1 MKKKYLLTPGPT
13 PVPSEVLAKE
23 GLPILHHRTTEFSNQ
38 FNRVK
43 ENLKTVFCTKNDVLI
58 LSSSGTGAMESAV
71 VNLLSKNSKA
81 LVLDTG
87 VFGNRWVNIIKA
99 IGLESIVVK
108 EEYGNAVDLSK
119 VKEILDNNKDI
130 TAVFTTLTE
139 TSTGTVNDIKSISE
153 IVQQTNAV
161 LVVDAVSGLAGEV
174 LKTDEW
180 GVDVVVSGSQKGL
193 MIPPGLAFISF
204 SDKAWSLVEKSD
216 LPKFYFD
223 LKKYKKKLPDGQT
236 PFTPP
241 VSLISGLE
249 EALNMII
256 AEGMENIWDR
266 HNKMAKAVREAF
278 TALGLELFSKSP
290 SSVVTS
296 VKVPDGIEG
305 GKIVKILREKYGVSI
320 AGGQLEMKGKIFR
333 MAHMGYME
341 RFDLVIGISAIEMI
355 LTELGYKVELGKG
368 VAIIE
373 KNILTW

>member
-13 PVPSEVLAKE
+13 PVPAEVLAKE

-71 VNLLSKNSKA
+71 VNLLSKDSKA

-99 IGLESIVVK
+99 IGLTPIVVK
-108 EEYGNAVDLSK
+108 EEYGNAVDLAK
-119 VKEILDNNKDI
+119 VKEILAANKDVV
-130 TAVFTTLTE
+130 AVFTTLTE
-139 TSTGTVNDIKSISE
+139 TSTGTVNDIKGIAE
-153 IVQQTNAV
+153 IVGKTDAV

-204 SDKAWSLVEKSD
+204 SEKAWSLVEKSD

-223 LKKYKKKLPDGQT
+223 LKKYKKKLPEGQT

-241 VSLISGLE
+241 VSLVSGLE
-249 EALNMII
+249 EALNMMM

-266 HNKMAKAVREAF
+266 HNKMAKAVREAI

-296 VKVPDGIEG
+296 VKVPEGIEG
-305 GKIVKILREKYGVSI
+305 GKIVKFLREKYGVSI

-368 VAIIE
+368 VAAIE
-373 KNILTW
+373 KNILSW